1 MRVLLIGIL
10 VSLTLTTNLIVGQT
24 KSDLEQQRKVA
35 LEEIDLVDR
44 MLKETA
50 KEKNES
56 LNELKMI
63 GSKLALREKIL
74 RGMREEIELL
84 IERINLNNI
93 AIDMMEN
100 DLIVLKTEYENAIL
114 NSYKTSK
121 GNSQIAYV
129 LSSRDF
135 NQGYKRLK
143 YLEQITKIRR
153 RDTETISEIK
163 AQVELS
169 KRKLEE
175 DLNRISDL
183 QSRSEQQ
190 KTLLHGEQVKQQR
203 IVRNLSTKEKKLQKE
218 LEEKK
223 RIARRIESEIT
234 RLVEEERKRGLITEL
249 TPEQRLIGENFEEN
263 KGRLPWPVEK
273 GIITSRF
280 GIQHHPVLKYVTEDN
295 IDIEI
300 TSSGNT
306 PVRSVFNGDVAS
318 VFAIPGANMAVII
331 RHGRYLTVYQNLV
344 NVIVKA
350 GDKVS
355 TKQKIGTVFVDK
367 DDSDKA
373 ILKFMV
379 FEEKSKLDPE
389 LWISKKN

>member
-1 MRVLLIGIL
+1 MRILLSIIFTF
-10 VSLTLTTNLIVGQT
+10 TLTVNTFNGQT
-24 KSDLEQQRKVA
+24 KSDLEKQRKIA
-35 LEEIDLVDR
+35 LEEIDLVDK
-44 MLKETA
+44 MLKETT
-50 KEKNES
+50 KEKKES

-74 RGMREEIELL
+74 RGMREEIDLL
-84 IERINLNNI
+84 IERIDLNNI

-100 DLIVLKTEYENAIL
+100 DLIVLKAEYENAIL
-114 NSYKTSK
+114 SSYKTSK
-121 GNSQIAYV
+121 GNSRIAYV

-153 RDTETISEIK
+153 RDTETISELK
-163 AQVELS
+163 EQVELS
-169 KRKLEE
+169 KIKLEE

-183 QSRSEQQ
+183 QSREEQQ
-190 KTLLHGEQVKQQR
+190 KSLLRGEQVRQQI
-203 IVRNLSTKEKKLQKE
+203 IVRNLSTKEKNLQKE

-223 RIARRIESEIT
+223 RIARRIESEIAK
-234 RLVEEERKRGLITEL
+234 LLEEERKRGAITEL
-249 TPEQRLIGENFEEN
+249 TPEQRLIGESFEEN
-263 KGRLPWPVEK
+263 KGRLPWPVER
-273 GIITSRF
+273 GIITSKF

-306 PVRSVFNGDVAS
+306 PVRSVFKGDVAR

-355 TKQKIGTVFVDK
+355 TNQKIGTVFADK
-367 DDSDKA
+367 DDGDKA

-379 FEEKSKLDPE
+379 FEEKSKMDPE

>member
-74 RGMREEIELL
+74 RGMHEEIELL

-143 YLEQITKIRR
+143 YLT
-153 RDTETISEIK
+153 D
-163 AQVELS
+163 
-169 KRKLEE
+169 
-175 DLNRISDL
+175 
-183 QSRSEQQ
+183 
-190 KTLLHGEQVKQQR
+190 
-203 IVRNLSTKEKKLQKE
+203 
-218 LEEKK
+218 
-223 RIARRIESEIT
+223 
-234 RLVEEERKRGLITEL
+234 
-249 TPEQRLIGENFEEN
+249 
-263 KGRLPWPVEK
+263 
-273 GIITSRF
+273 
-280 GIQHHPVLKYVTEDN
+280 Y
-295 IDIEI
+295 
-300 TSSGNT
+300 
-306 PVRSVFNGDVAS
+306 
-318 VFAIPGANMAVII
+318 
-331 RHGRYLTVYQNLV
+331 
-344 NVIVKA
+344 
-350 GDKVS
+350 
-355 TKQKIGTVFVDK
+355 
-367 DDSDKA
+367 
-373 ILKFMV
+373 
-379 FEEKSKLDPE
+379 
-389 LWISKKN
+389 

>member
-1 MRVLLIGIL
+1 MRSLFSILLTFIL
-10 VSLTLTTNLIVGQT
+10 TVQTFYGQS
-24 KSDLEQQRKVA
+24 KNDLEQQRRKA
-35 LEEIDLVDR
+35 LEEIALVDK

-50 KEKNES
+50 KERKEG

-74 RGMREEIELL
+74 KGMREEIELL
-84 IERINLNNI
+84 NERIELNNL

-100 DLIVLKTEYENAIL
+100 DLVVLKGDYEKAIV

-121 GNSQIAYV
+121 GNSRIAYV
-129 LSSRDF
+129 LSARDF

-153 RDTETISEIK
+153 RETETISEIK
-163 AQVELS
+163 VQVELS
-169 KRKLEE
+169 RRKLEE
-175 DLNRISDL
+175 DLNKISDL
-183 QSRSEQQ
+183 QNREEQQ
-190 KTLLHGEQVKQQR
+190 KELLRNEQGRQQR
-203 IVRNLSTKEKKLQKE
+203 IVRNLSSKEKQLQKE

-223 RIARRIESEIT
+223 RIARRIETEIA
-234 RLVEEERKRGLITEL
+234 RLVEEERKRGATTEL
-249 TPEQRLIGENFEEN
+249 TPEQRLISGNFEEN
-263 KGRLPWPVEK
+263 KGRLPWPVER

-280 GIQHHPVLKYVTEDN
+280 GVQNHPVLKYVTEDN

-300 TSSGNT
+300 TSTGNT
-306 PVRSVFNGDVAS
+306 PVRSVFKGEVAR
-318 VFAIPGANMAVII
+318 VFAIPGANKAVII

-350 GDKVS
+350 GDKVD
-355 TKQKIGTVFVDK
+355 TNQRIGTVFVDK
-367 DDSDKA
+367 DDGDKA

-379 FEEKSKLDPE
+379 FEEKAKMDPE